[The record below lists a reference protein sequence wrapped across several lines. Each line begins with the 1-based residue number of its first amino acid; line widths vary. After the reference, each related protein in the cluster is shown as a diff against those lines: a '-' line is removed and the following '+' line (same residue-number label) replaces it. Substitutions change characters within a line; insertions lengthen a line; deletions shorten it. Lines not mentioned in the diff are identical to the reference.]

1 MGHSG
6 ENENP
11 EYERLRAAYDAAFDV
26 LCAEIRRL
34 QCIAQDP
41 NSNEA
46 ATEAARL
53 RVDEA
58 FRAYRDCRD
67 QLAECLMSLKPAEMA
82 MAAAS
87 SFSGSVGS
95 SVTGRQVWRMSDHP
109 VECREEL
116 QLLAY
121 RLWEEA
127 GHPIGKSNE
136 YWYRA
141 EELLRRRPSILD
153 SA

>member
-1 MGHSG
+1 MRHFGGS
-6 ENENP
+6 ENP
-11 EYERLRAAYDAAFDV
+11 EYGRLRAAYEAAFDV
-26 LCAEIRRL
+26 LRTEIPWL

-46 ATEAARL
+46 AKEAARR
-53 RVDEA
+53 RVHEA

-67 QLAECLMSLKPAEMA
+67 RLAECLMSLKPAEMA
-82 MAAAS
+82 MAAGS
-87 SFSGSVGS
+87 SFSGSAGS
-95 SVTGRQVWRMSDHP
+95 SATGRQVGEMSDRP

-127 GHPIGKSNE
+127 GRPIGKSNE

-141 EELLRRRPSILD
+141 EELLPRRLSIHD